1 MEGSLVI
8 SWAMC
13 QAHVHIC
20 KLSMEEEIF
29 APQAV
34 ISSEIYLMIIF
45 SLYFHTDHQ
54 DLAPH

>member
-1 MEGSLVI
+1 
-8 SWAMC
+8 MC

-54 DLAPH
+54 DLASH